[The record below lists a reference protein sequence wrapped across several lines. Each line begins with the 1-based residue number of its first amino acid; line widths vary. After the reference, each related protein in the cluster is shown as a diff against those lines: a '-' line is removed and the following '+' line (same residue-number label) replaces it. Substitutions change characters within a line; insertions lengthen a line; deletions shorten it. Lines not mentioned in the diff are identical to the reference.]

1 MEIKIITLTVCLEG
15 ARTVVSDLDLTPTC
29 TVYPLW
35 DLREL
40 ISSFQD
46 SSLPPPKMGIII
58 QSHRTVV
65 GIKHLFISTVL
76 GTK

>member
-1 MEIKIITLTVCLEG
+1 MEIKIIALTVCLEG

-40 ISSFQD
+40 SSSIQD
-46 SSLPPPKMGIII
+46 SSLPR
-58 QSHRTVV
+58 S
-65 GIKHLFISTVL
+65 
-76 GTK
+76 